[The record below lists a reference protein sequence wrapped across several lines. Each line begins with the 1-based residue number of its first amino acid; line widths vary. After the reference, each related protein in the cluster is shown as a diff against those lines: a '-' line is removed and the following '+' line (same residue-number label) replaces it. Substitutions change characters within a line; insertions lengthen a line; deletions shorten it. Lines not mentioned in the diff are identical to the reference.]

1 MGRQWIGMQ
10 PIFPADIADGRRG
23 LGVLVDF
30 AESEVGDVGFM
41 NYDIEF

>member
-1 MGRQWIGMQ
+1 MGRQRIEGQ
-10 PIFPADIADGRRG
+10 TIFPADIADGRRG
-23 LGVLVDF
+23 LEALVDF